1 MKTSSAILLGA
12 VLAVAGAAAGYR
24 YALYASHEAAPS
36 AAAPSASGTATTAAP
51 AGDRKV
57 LYWYDPMYPATRF
70 DKPGKSP
77 FMDMQLVPRYADEGE
92 ATAGGGVSIDPRMAQ
107 NLGVRTAAAETA
119 SLERRIEAVGS
130 VAWNERGVVVLQAR
144 TGGFVEKLH
153 ARAPLDPVAK
163 GAPLVELLV
172 PEWTAAQE
180 EYLAL
185 LRSRVSGAEDLRA
198 AARNRLLLLGLSE
211 QQVQRLEASQEPQSR
226 ITLHSPI
233 DGIIAELDV
242 REGMTVMPGASLF
255 RIVNLGSVWVNA
267 LVPETIGGTLRPGAP
282 VEARV
287 AAYPGDVFRGKVGA
301 ILPEV
306 DAATRS
312 IRVRIELANP
322 GAKLKPGMFATLAF
336 APETSKPMIVVP
348 SEALIRTGERTVV
361 IVADGEGRFRPVDVE
376 AGSESGGR
384 TQIVKGLEAG
394 TRVVVSGQFLIDS
407 ESSLRASGTRMQAAS
422 SAYRADGVLEL
433 VAKDALTISHGPVPA
448 LKWPEMTMEFLPP
461 SNGLP
466 AGLKKGDRITFEF
479 RAGEK
484 DGDWQVTRIER
495 AAGGSPAAAP
505 AAGSRG
511 AAPPAADHGAHK

>member
-1 MKTSSAILLGA
+1 MKTAHA
-12 VLAVAGAAAGYR
+12 FALAVALAAAGAAAGYR
-24 YALYASHEAAPS
+24 YALHTASAPAAS
-36 AAAPSASGTATTAAP
+36 TADTAAP

-92 ATAGGGVSIDPRMAQ
+92 ASASGSVSIDPRMTQ
-107 NLGVRTAAAETA
+107 NLGVRTVAAETA
-119 SLERRIEAVGS
+119 TLERRIEAVGS

-172 PEWTAAQE
+172 PEWNAAQE

-185 LRSRVSGAEDLRA
+185 LRSGLPGTEDLRA
-198 AARNRLLLLGLSE
+198 AARSRLLLLGLSE
-211 QQVQRLEASQEPQSR
+211 AQVQRLEASQAPQSR

-255 RIVNLGSVWVNA
+255 RIVNLGTVWVNA
-267 LVPETIGGTLRPGAP
+267 QVPETLGGALRPGVP

-336 APETSKPMIVVP
+336 APESARPAVVVP
-348 SEALIRTGERTVV
+348 TEALIRTGERTVV
-361 IVADGEGRFRPVDVE
+361 VVADGEGRFKSVDVE
-376 AGSESGGR
+376 TGGESGGR
-384 TQIVKGLEAG
+384 TAILKGLAAG

-407 ESSLRASGTRMQAAS
+407 EASLRASGTRMQGAAD
-422 SAYRADGVLEL
+422 AHRADGVLER

-448 LKWPEMTMEFLPP
+448 LKWPEMTMEFVPP
-461 SNGLP
+461 ANGLP
-466 AGLKKGDRITFEF
+466 AGLTAGDRITFEF
-479 RAGEK
+479 RAGAK

-495 AAGGSPAAAP
+495 AAGGATPPAP
-505 AAGSRG
+505 AAG
-511 AAPPAADHGAHK
+511 HGAHK

>member
-1 MKTSSAILLGA
+1 MKTSHAI
-12 VLAVAGAAAGYR
+12 VLAVALAAAGAAAGYR
-24 YALYASHEAAPS
+24 YALHASHDTTATAAASGAAVPAAPS
-36 AAAPSASGTATTAAP
+36 GE
-51 AGDRKV
+51 RKV

-92 ATAGGGVSIDPRMAQ
+92 ATAAGGVSIDPRMAQ

-119 SLERRIEAVGS
+119 TLERRIEAVGS

-144 TGGFVEKLH
+144 TGGFVEKLY

-163 GAPLVELLV
+163 GAPLVEILV
-172 PEWTAAQE
+172 PEWNAAQE

-185 LRSRVSGAEDLRA
+185 LRSQVAGAEELRA
-198 AARNRLLLLGLSE
+198 AGRNRLLLLGLSE
-211 QQVQRLEASQEPQSR
+211 QQVQRLEASQMPQSR

-233 DGIIAELDV
+233 DGIIAELEV
-242 REGMTVMPGASLF
+242 REGMTVMPGSTLF
-255 RIVNLGSVWVNA
+255 RIVNLGTVWVNA
-267 LVPETIGGTLRPGAP
+267 QVPETLGGALRPGVA

-287 AAYPGDVFRGKVGA
+287 AAYPGEVFRGKVGA

-312 IRVRIELANP
+312 IRVRVELANP
-322 GAKLKPGMFATLAF
+322 GAKLKPGMFATVAF
-336 APETSKPMIVVP
+336 APEASRPTVVVP

-376 AGSESGGR
+376 AGGESGGR
-384 TQIVKGLEAG
+384 TAIVKGLAAG

-407 ESSLRASGTRMQAAS
+407 EASLRASGDRMQGAS
-422 SAYRADGVLEL
+422 DAYRADGVLEL

-448 LKWPEMTMEFLPP
+448 LKWPEMTMEFQPP
-461 SNGLP
+461 ANGLP

-479 RAGEK
+479 RAGAK
-484 DGDWQVTRIER
+484 DGDWQITRIDR
-495 AAGGSPAAAP
+495 AAGGSTVAAP
-505 AAGSRG
+505 AS
-511 AAPPAADHGAHK
+511 APPAAGHGAPR

>member
-1 MKTSSAILLGA
+1 MKTTHAIA
-12 VLAVAGAAAGYR
+12 LAVALAAAGAAAGYR
-24 YALYASHEAAPS
+24 FAQHTTHEPS
-36 AAAPSASGTATTAAP
+36 AAAPTPVAAP
-51 AGDRKV
+51 AGERKV

-77 FMDMQLVPRYADEGE
+77 FMDMQLVPRYADEAE

-107 NLGVRTAAAETA
+107 NLGVRTVAAETA
-119 SLERRIEAVGS
+119 TLERRIEAVGS

-144 TGGFVEKLH
+144 TGGFVERLY

-163 GAPLVELLV
+163 GAPLVEILV
-172 PEWTAAQE
+172 PEWNAAQE

-185 LRSRVSGAEDLRA
+185 VRSRLPGTEDLRA
-198 AARNRLLLLGLSE
+198 AARSRLLLLGLSE
-211 QQVQRLEASQEPQSR
+211 AQVQRLEASQTPQSR

-242 REGMTVMPGASLF
+242 REGMTVMPGATLF
-255 RIVNLGSVWVNA
+255 RIVNLGTVWVNA
-267 LVPETIGGTLRPGAP
+267 LVPETLGGALRPGVP

-336 APETSKPMIVVP
+336 APEASRPMVVVP

-376 AGSESGGR
+376 AGRESDGR
-384 TQIVKGLEAG
+384 TAIVKGLAAG

-407 ESSLRASGTRMQAAS
+407 EASLRASGGRMQGAGD
-422 SAYRADGVLEL
+422 AYRADGVLEH
-433 VAKDALTISHGPVPA
+433 VAADAITISHGPVPA
-448 LKWPEMTMEFLPP
+448 LKWPEMTMEFMPP
-461 SNGLP
+461 ASGLP
-466 AGLKKGDRITFEF
+466 AGLKQGDRITFEF
-479 RAGEK
+479 RAGAK

-495 AAGGSPAAAP
+495 ATGGSTAAVPA
-505 AAGSRG
+505 S
-511 AAPPAADHGAHK
+511 APPAAGHGAPK